1 MHPLT
6 GPRTPP
12 KITAALEAMQ
22 MTTPSFAHDIR
33 PMFTEMDVEH
43 MQGFGLDLSDYAAV
57 KKGASTIFETV
68 SSGSMPPPGSG
79 EARWTSEMCDT
90 FKRWQDAGC
99 PP

>member
-1 MHPLT
+1 
-6 GPRTPP
+6 
-12 KITAALEAMQ
+12 MQ

-79 EARWTSEMCDT
+79 EARWTSEMCDA